1 FYFPLL
7 VSNLFDMS
15 DMEND
20 PIVMFH
26 ERYYDIIQLICVYI
40 IPTPTLIPCV
50 AHLWGYKPYDTSIS
64 ATENKILGHL
74 CG

>member
-1 FYFPLL
+1 
-7 VSNLFDMS
+7 
-15 DMEND
+15 
-20 PIVMFH
+20 MFH
-26 ERYYDIIQLICVYI
+26 EKYYDIIHLICVYI
-40 IPTPTLIPCV
+40 IPTLIPCV